1 MQYDVFISYKHSDIE
16 GNLTRDFEMAKQLY
30 NALNQMGLSVFF
42 SAKSLEQIGSS
53 RYKADI
59 DEALDNTTIMIVVLS
74 LPEHANT
81 QWVKYEWDSFY
92 NDFLSGLRKEAN
104 LFTLTDCFDIAA
116 LPRTLRNLQHFYF
129 REGVSRVCDYIR
141 KIIPNKCMSIST
153 NNKQEDNNNESS
165 QQHFQVL
172 SGQEITR
179 NDIEQACLLDKMVYS
194 ADLRVEPQDCE
205 KWFKVNPDIYV
216 MIRDISK
223 RMIIG
228 YINVAP
234 VTDECYDMFK
244 SGAFVDTGLTSEM
257 ILSYDMP
264 FPYSVYFTS
273 IVIHPDY
280 QNSEVFM
287 KLFSAIVDKF
297 IWLGRHEVYVKR
309 MIADAVS
316 ENGIKFCKLFGMN
329 KIKNSNHNSSL
340 YEVSMI
346 PPKFRIISKK
356 TKELFDYYQQKYF
369 EESYLFDD

>member
-1 MQYDVFISYKHSDIE
+1 MDVFISYKQSDDE
-16 GNLTRDFEMAKQLY
+16 GNLTRDFEMARQLY
-30 NALNQMGLSVFF
+30 DALNQMGLSVFF

-74 LPEHANT
+74 QPDHANT

-104 LFTLTDCFDIAA
+104 LFTLTDDFEIAT
-116 LPRTLRNLQHFYF
+116 LPRTLRNLQHFYYK
-129 REGVSRVCDYIR
+129 EGISRVCEYIR
-141 KIIPNKCMSIST
+141 KIIPNKCLSNPNI
-153 NNKQEDNNNESS
+153 NKQEDNDNENSL
-165 QQHFQVL
+165 QRFQVL

-179 NDIEQACLLDKMVYS
+179 TDIEQACLLDKMVYS

-216 MIRDISK
+216 MIRDINK
-223 RMIIG
+223 GKIIG

-264 FPYSVYFTS
+264 YPYSVYFTS
-273 IVIHPDY
+273 IVIHPEY
-280 QNSEVFM
+280 QNQ
-287 KLFSAIVDKF
+287 K
-297 IWLGRHEVYVKR
+297 
-309 MIADAVS
+309 
-316 ENGIKFCKLFGMN
+316 N
-329 KIKNSNHNSSL
+329 KTTL
-340 YEVSMI
+340 
-346 PPKFRIISKK
+346 
-356 TKELFDYYQQKYF
+356 
-369 EESYLFDD
+369 